1 MVANRPPADCL
12 AACCQARYLLS
23 VLLFNFL
30 HACFRTG
37 QAAGWDSWATRC
49 RRTIPGRAPFMA
61 RSGDQV
67 MDIEAEHV
75 AARKAKRRR
84 TANEV
89 AVSEIELDDSHYY
102 VESSAKS
109 VCEHASHER
118 PGPHNLEEV
127 LSCRFAVAAVDQH
140 ARQAGVDLRRKSPS
154 TLGQVTYITTSYS
167 GIGTAEAAVAEV
179 ARQLSLTGSA
189 VNFKMHGAVER
200 DPRCLE
206 ALQLH
211 RSCSKSTHIFND
223 VTDRIPR
230 QVATRLQQ
238 RAATLRRRVAE
249 LVDRAR
255 QQHGKEAAD
264 KARAHH
270 VSELGAQFLDHAKKE
285 LGKLDWQTCN
295 TSWCLLHRRECS
307 LKPAA
312 GPRDTW
318 IEIAGSTC
326 VAWSTMGA
334 GWGWLDSSTVPCL
347 TWAFWA
353 SNASPDCVIHE
364 NVRPFDWGFF
374 RDPEIFGE
382 RYWVAS
388 YCHSPVDQ
396 GVPASR
402 PRRYTVLLSRAL
414 ALQAQNIPRGV
425 ILPDISQGVTNPLRS
440 T

>member
-1 MVANRPPADCL
+1 
-12 AACCQARYLLS
+12 
-23 VLLFNFL
+23 
-30 HACFRTG
+30 
-37 QAAGWDSWATRC
+37 
-49 RRTIPGRAPFMA
+49 
-61 RSGDQV
+61 

-75 AARKAKRRR
+75 AAGTGKRRR
-84 TANEV
+84 TAKKM
-89 AVSEIELDDSHYY
+89 AVSEIELDDSHCY
-102 VESSAKS
+102 VECSAKP
-109 VCEHASHER
+109 VCKHAGHQN
-118 PGPHNLEEV
+118 PGPRNLEEV

-140 ARQAGVDLRRKSPS
+140 ARQAGVDLRRESPS
-154 TLGQVTYITTSYS
+154 TLGQVTYVTTSYS
-167 GIGTAEAAVAEV
+167 GIGTAEVAVAEV
-179 ARQLSLTGSA
+179 ARQLSVTGSA
-189 VNFKMHGAVER
+189 VTFKMHGAVER

-211 RSCSKSTHIFND
+211 RSCSKSEHIFRD
-223 VTDRIPR
+223 VTDRTPR
-230 QVATRLQQ
+230 QVATSLLQ

-249 LVDRAR
+249 LVDRVR
-255 QQHGKEAAD
+255 QQHGNEAAD

-270 VSELGAQFLDHAKKE
+270 VSELGAQFLNYAKKK
-285 LGKLDWQTCN
+285 LGKLDWEQCN
-295 TSWCLLHRRECS
+295 TSWCILHGRECS

-312 GPRDTW
+312 SPRDTW

-347 TWAFWA
+347 IWSFWA
-353 SNASPDCVIHE
+353 SNASPDCIIHE

-374 RDPEIFGE
+374 GDPAIFGE

-414 ALQAQNIPRGV
+414 ALQPQNIPRDI
-425 ILPDISQGVTNPLRS
+425 ILPYVRHGVTNPLHA